1 MNLMNVIFFAVSFWV
16 ALGIGDTAHAYLDPG
31 TGSVMLQVFLGGIVG
46 ALTVIR
52 LYWKRIRSVFSR
64 RSTKEA

>member
-1 MNLMNVIFFAVSFWV
+1 MSVLKVLLFAISFLV
-16 ALGIGDTAHAYLDPG
+16 TLGIADLAHAYLDPG
-31 TGSVMLQVFLGGIVG
+31 TGSVILQVFLGGIVG